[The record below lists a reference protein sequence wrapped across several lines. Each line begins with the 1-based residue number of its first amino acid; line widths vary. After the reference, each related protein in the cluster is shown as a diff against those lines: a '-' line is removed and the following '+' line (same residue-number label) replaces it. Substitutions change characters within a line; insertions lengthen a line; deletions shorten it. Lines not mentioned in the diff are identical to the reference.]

1 MFRMISDKFNC
12 YRPFRS
18 SLVMDKSV
26 KTCWKKKME
35 LKQQLKNTKELDSQI
50 KAAKQKKLEV

>member
-1 MFRMISDKFNC
+1 MISDKLNY

-26 KTCWKKKME
+26 KTSWKKKME